1 MQFKKNKKTGMQKN
15 ILHIILLFVAII
27 SLFSCAPSRQAYYFH
42 ELEPSTQKI
51 DSIVI
56 ASMQKIQIG
65 DRLSIIISTKDQA
78 QNELFNP
85 LGLARGGGGNN
96 TFVGYLVNKEG
107 FIELPV
113 LGNIKVL
120 GSTTQDVA
128 AVVKEK
134 LTYNYK
140 EPFVNVNLLG
150 RVVVLGTRS
159 PGVVPLYNER
169 LTIFEAIAQSG
180 EMEPAARRDRVWVI
194 REENGERTSALV
206 NINSPEIFN
215 SPYYYLRTND
225 LVYVEPNRVGS
236 FLGVN
241 APARNLFVTIISI
254 AALVVAI
261 VR

>member
-1 MQFKKNKKTGMQKN
+1 MQFVNKKTGIGTKN
-15 ILHIILLFVAII
+15 VASILMVFITGICF
-27 SLFSCAPSRQAYYFH
+27 FSCAPSKQAYYFH
-42 ELEPSTQKI
+42 EMTPSTQKI

-65 DRLSIIISTKDQA
+65 DRLSIIISTKDQT

-96 TFVGYLVNKEG
+96 TFVGYVVNKEG

-113 LGNIKVL
+113 LGLVKVL
-120 GSTTQDVA
+120 GQTTQDIA

-134 LTYNYK
+134 LSYNYK

-241 APARNLFVTIISI
+241 APARSLFVTVISI
-254 AALVVAI
+254 AALVIAI
-261 VR
+261 IR